1 MTKTSITDFHSIRPK
16 YEKTQED
23 ALSWIAAAH
32 CQSEINSDEGFI
44 AMLKDRLNKV
54 ACKPGIINARGH
66 ELPDFLNQNWHE
78 MQVYSL
84 NENPKGASLEVRQR
98 VHQKIVDDL
107 FCRFYQDVSLP
118 PENILHVT
126 CTGYASPSGA
136 QKLIS
141 KRGWEQ
147 QTEATHL
154 YHMGC
159 YAAIAALRV
168 ADAMC
173 SKSIKTDIVH
183 TELCT
188 LHHHPELHDASQLV
202 VQSLFA
208 DGFIKYAITKQPQGS
223 HFRLLGAYEEIIP
236 NSIDLMQWQLSDT
249 GFQFHLSKEIP
260 IAIAKHLNAFINR
273 LCARTN
279 TAESR
284 IKDALFAVHPGGPK
298 ILDYVQKWLSLEN
311 EQLADS
317 REILKNYGNMSS
329 ATLPHIWQR
338 MLDRQENANLVI
350 SLAFG
355 PGLTLAGAIFERGD

>member
-1 MTKTSITDFHSIRPK
+1 MTQTFITDFHSIRPK
-16 YEKTQED
+16 YEKSQQES
-23 ALSWIAAAH
+23 LSWLAAAH
-32 CQSEINSDEGFI
+32 CQSEVNSDEAFT
-44 AMLKDRLNKV
+44 ASLQERLNRV
-54 ACKPGIINARGH
+54 ACKPGIINSRGH

-84 NENPKGASLEVRQR
+84 NVNPKGASLAVRQE

-107 FCRFYQDVSLP
+107 FLRFYDGISLP

-136 QKLIS
+136 QKLIA

-147 QTEATHL
+147 KTHVTHL

-168 ADAMC
+168 ADGMC
-173 SKSIKTDIVH
+173 SKSLRTDIVH

-188 LHHHPELHDASQLV
+188 LHHHPELHDAAQLV

-208 DGFIKYAITKQPQGS
+208 DGFIKYALTTQPQNT

-236 NSIDLMQWQLSDT
+236 DSADLMQWHLSDT

-260 IAIAKHLNAFINR
+260 VAIAKNLNAFVKR
-273 LCARTN
+273 LCLRTN
-279 TAESR
+279 IAESK

-298 ILDYVQKWLSLEN
+298 ILDYVQKWLALEN

-317 REILKNYGNMSS
+317 REILKNHGNMSS

-338 MLDRQENANLVI
+338 ILERPANANLVI